1 MQHQIGALL
10 CKDRADCMERV
21 GTLIE
26 SKLTGGNVQ
35 EDFRHLKG
43 QYRTATDVQQLTN
56 LELKPFYGLFSIYAR
71 RLTPWIG
78 SSAP

>member
-1 MQHQIGALL
+1 
-10 CKDRADCMERV
+10 MEWV

-35 EDFRHLKG
+35 EDFCHLKG